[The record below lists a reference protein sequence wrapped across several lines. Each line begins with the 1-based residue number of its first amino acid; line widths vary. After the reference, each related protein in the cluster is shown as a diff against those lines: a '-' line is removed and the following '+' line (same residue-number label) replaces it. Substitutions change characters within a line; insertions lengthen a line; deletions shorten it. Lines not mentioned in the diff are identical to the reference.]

1 MGLANRVWDTRER
14 TCFMRLYLFRHGI
27 AEASAR
33 SGRDADRTLT
43 EEGREK
49 VRRVVRRA
57 REGGMWPTLIMASP
71 FARALET
78 AQIAAKTLGHEDDIL
93 VSNAFTPDAS
103 PEDAWTEIRTHKAE
117 AEILVAS
124 HEPLCGELTAFLLDA
139 PTLAVDIRKAT
150 LVCIDLDA
158 AGPRPHGVLQWMLTS
173 KLA

>member
-1 MGLANRVWDTRER
+1 
-14 TCFMRLYLFRHGI
+14 MRLYLFRHGI

-78 AQIAAKTLGHEDDIL
+78 AQVAAKTLGLEDEIIT
-93 VSNAFTPDAS
+93 SKAFIPDAS
-103 PEDAWTEIRTHKAE
+103 PEDAWAEIRTYKDQPE
-117 AEILVAS
+117 VLIAS
-124 HEPLCGELTAFLLDA
+124 HEPLCGELTSFLLDA
-139 PTLAVDIRKAT
+139 PTLAVDFRKAG
-150 LVCIDLDA
+150 LICIDIDV